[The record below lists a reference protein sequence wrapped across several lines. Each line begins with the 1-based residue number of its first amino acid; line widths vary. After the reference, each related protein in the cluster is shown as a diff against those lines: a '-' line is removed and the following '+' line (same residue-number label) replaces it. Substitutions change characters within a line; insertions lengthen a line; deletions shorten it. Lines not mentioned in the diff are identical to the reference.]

1 MENIERQQ
9 EAETEHFTGD
19 SALEPSNHEEP
30 TFREE
35 KAASPRALIP
45 MPKTNKKLLPY
56 EIDLAS
62 RFEMDFEPEELSDDE
77 LDFELDDQ
85 RNPAEVIFGELGQGS
100 YFGNMA
106 LE

>member
-1 MENIERQQ
+1 MAMRRLVYR
-9 EAETEHFTGD
+9 AAPH
-19 SALEPSNHEEP
+19 ALP
-30 TFREE
+30 T
-35 KAASPRALIP
+35 
-45 MPKTNKKLLPY
+45 
-56 EIDLAS
+56 AS

-77 LDFELDDQ
+77 LDFELDDE